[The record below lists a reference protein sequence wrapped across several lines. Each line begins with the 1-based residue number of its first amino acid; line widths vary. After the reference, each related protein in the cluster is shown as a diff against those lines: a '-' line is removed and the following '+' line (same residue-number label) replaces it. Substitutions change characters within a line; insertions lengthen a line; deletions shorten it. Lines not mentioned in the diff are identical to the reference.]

1 MQSINEIPIVFSCSG
16 ESLVGI
22 IHRSSIDNKTG
33 LLIVV
38 GGPQYRVGSHRQFV
52 LLARY
57 LAKKNIPVMRFD
69 YRGMGD
75 SSGDLHSFEDIN
87 QDICAAI
94 DTFMENVPSLEQVVI
109 WGLCDAAS
117 AGLLYA
123 YRDKRIAGIIL
134 LNPWVRTEAGKAKA
148 YLRHYYYNRIFEKKF
163 WVKVLSGRF
172 NPFHSLN
179 SLLNLVKLAAKN
191 NKNQNADELDLVGAL
206 PDKMLSGLKKFNHP
220 VLVILSGRDLTAK
233 EFRDLIKSSPEWIR
247 VLKKNEVEFR
257 ELPEANHT
265 FSSAVWRKQ
274 VEKWTEEWLIKK
286 MG

>member
-1 MQSINEIPIVFSCSG
+1 MQSLNEIPIVFTCSG
-16 ESLVGI
+16 ELLTGI
-22 IHRSSIDNKTG
+22 IHLSSIENNIG

-57 LAKKNIPVMRFD
+57 LAKQGVPVMRFD

-75 SSGDLHSFEDIN
+75 SSGRLHSFGEIN
-87 QDICAAI
+87 QDICAAV
-94 DTFMENVPSLEQVVI
+94 DNFMEQLPSLEQVVI

-123 YRDKRIAGIIL
+123 YRDKRVTGLVL
-134 LNPWVRTEAGKAKA
+134 LNPWIRTEVGEAKT
-148 YLRHYYYNRIFEKKF
+148 YLKHYYFHRIFQKSF
-163 WVKVLSGRF
+163 WIKVISGRF
-172 NPFHSLN
+172 NLFHSLN
-179 SLLNLVKLAAKN
+179 SLLGKVKLAATN
-191 NKNQNADELDLVGAL
+191 NRIQDVDALDLTETL
-206 PDKMLSGLKKFNHP
+206 PDRMLSSLEKFNGD
-220 VLVILSGRDLTAK
+220 VLIILSGRDLTAK
-233 EFRDLIKSSPEWIR
+233 EFRDFIRSSQSWRR
-247 VLKKNEVEFR
+247 VLINKNVEFR

-265 FSSAVWRKQ
+265 FSSTEWRHQ